1 MRKLILFLG
10 LLAIIFSLGG
20 FVSVVATRCDLGRVL
35 LVNTLKI
42 DQEGLRLFG
51 DSSKPI
57 SLWDGSIPPGG
68 VEEIILV
75 KRLGSNLIL
84 EGTNAASGRPFS
96 ELSYYVSSM
105 TSYGTYIFLIEPDG
119 VRPFVHESDNP
130 RHDGS
135 TTLQYETLR
144 VLFRELLND
153 IRCANDDL
161 WRWSMR

>member
-51 DSSKPI
+51 DSSKLI

-68 VEEIILV
+68 VV
-75 KRLGSNLIL
+75 L
-84 EGTNAASGRPFS
+84 EATNAASGRPFS